1 VEITL
6 NDEKT
11 SIWGLTESDI
21 FLTYTNPG
29 PIELNWDILTL
40 SQQVA
45 LKSAILQEQ
54 VFCDSKIPEIE
65 ENTQIEEKAAGA
77 EVAASPFC
85 SGRQPTDSPNTKT
98 VAPDIASF
106 EQQKEIAN
114 KQLEKDAKG
123 LLRKHAGTIKTSL
136 EKATV
141 EHMGLLVAMKRI
153 EQKKKRSRPKIIKLI
168 NDTLTR
174 VQNEA
179 AQAIAENIS
188 KNAMPQRGYVD
199 PLKTPKGIELTEDIE
214 TEDTVTFNPST
225 GKITK
230 NQEAIVN

>member
-1 VEITL
+1 MEITL

-136 EKATV
+136 ENATV
-141 EHMGLLVAMKRI
+141 EHTRLLQVMERQEKG
-153 EQKKKRSRPKIIKLI
+153 KKRSRKKILEIISNALH
-168 NDTLTR
+168 R

-179 AQAIAENIS
+179 AEKIAESSNSGIGQ
-188 KNAMPQRGYVD
+188 KNYAD
-199 PLKTPKGIELTEDIE
+199 PLKIPKGIELTEDIE